1 MEPNTSSVKRII
13 KVAVLAAALAVVPA
27 GPHGELNA
35 VPGDA
40 QRAYQLA
47 DMKMF
52 NWVILNVKDNYIDQK
67 RIDPREM
74 LSAAL
79 NHVERLV
86 PEVIVTEAEN
96 KRSITVQTGEH
107 RQEFAVTD
115 INTIWEMAWKLKD
128 IFTFIQ
134 ANLTASTDVREVEY
148 AAINGMLST
157 LDPHSFFLKPDSYK
171 EIKTST
177 KGKFGGLGIQIQ
189 ARDGYITIIAPL
201 KDTPAWRAGLKKLDK
216 IVRIDDESTANM
228 NIDEAVNRLRGTPG
242 TKVTIWIM
250 REGLAEPKKYVLTR
264 EEIKIVTIESKLLA
278 DGVGWIRLSQFS
290 EESAGDLITHF
301 NRLKDENKGT
311 LKGLV
316 LDMRDNPGGLLESSI
331 KISNFFLKS
340 GIIVSTVAQE
350 GRKVE
355 ERKADDSG
363 FRIGIPVA
371 VLINGGSASAS
382 EIVAGALKDND
393 RSLIIGQKSFG
404 KGSVQVLYEKS
415 VPPDDLSKERR
426 DAGLKLTVA
435 QYLTPADVS
444 IQSVGISPD
453 VFLQPMRVD
462 KRGTKLFFR
471 ERPHKEKD
479 LAKHLDD
486 SKAREEKPV
495 LTLKFLADEKDT
507 GADEDETEDE
517 KEKDDKKKKDKEAK
531 EDDEGL
537 SEDFPVRY
545 ARQVIGRTEA
555 PTRSAMIAAA
565 KAIQEKAAA
574 QEEERL
580 AAALGGAGIE
590 WSAGPTA
597 APAQVKARLSI
608 ERRDGRAAGAPVLNA
623 GEEASLVLAAKNTGS
638 GDVHRLGAV
647 VESKDNLLDGREF
660 LFGRLPPG
668 AEVVRKVKVKVPR
681 DYLSGV
687 SEYNVRLHSGETPIP
702 DPLKGRITVSE
713 LPRPRFS
720 TTYRIEDASPGGNG
734 NGQIEPGETISINAT
749 VKNLGAGASAKP
761 KVSVRNLGGKEIF
774 IRNGRCE
781 LEPMSHGKTAACAL
795 TIEVKKEIHEDRFAV
810 MLATFDSELGESASE
825 KLVIGVS
832 GAGLVPPRSLMQAAI
847 SPRTGTLSPPEI
859 KVGPVPNNIIVE
871 SSSITLE
878 GVAVDAGGIK
888 DVYVKV
894 NDKKVFY
901 KSSDG
906 KTKTVP
912 FKVSLKLKDGMNS
925 VYVVARKTD
934 DLMSV
939 DKYIIT
945 RPAAAEPADKP
956 TARKQ

>member
-1 MEPNTSSVKRII
+1 MNLERILKI
-13 KVAVLAAALAVVPA
+13 AVLAALLSAAPA
-27 GPHGELNA
+27 GPHGDVRA
-35 VPGDA
+35 VLGDA
-40 QRAYQLA
+40 PRAYQLA

-52 NWVILNVKDNYIDQK
+52 NWVILNIKDNYIDQK
-67 RIDPREM
+67 RIGPREM

-96 KRSITVQTGEH
+96 RRSITVQTGER

-115 INTIWEMAWKLKD
+115 INTIWEMAWKIKD
-128 IFTFIQ
+128 IFTFMQ
-134 ANLTASTDVREVEY
+134 ANLTASTDVREIEY
-148 AAINGMLST
+148 AAVNGMLST

-189 ARDGYITIIAPL
+189 ARDGYITIVAPL

-250 REGLAEPKKYVLTR
+250 REGLAEPRKYTLTR
-264 EEIKIVTIESKLLA
+264 EEIKIVTIESKLLP
-278 DGVGWIRLSQFS
+278 DGVGWIRLLQFS
-290 EESAGDLITHF
+290 EESAGDLTAHF
-301 NRLKDENKGT
+301 NRLKDENKGH
-311 LKGLV
+311 LRGLV

-363 FRIGIPVA
+363 FRIDVPVA

-393 RSLIIGQKSFG
+393 RALIIGQKSFG

-415 VPPDDLSKERR
+415 VPPDDLSRERR

-453 VFLQPMRVD
+453 IFLQPMRVD
-462 KRGTKLFFR
+462 KRGTKLFYR

-486 SKAREEKPV
+486 TKAREEKPA
-495 LTLKFLADEKDT
+495 LTLKFLTDEKDP
-507 GADEDETEDE
+507 GADEDDADDI
-517 KEKDDKKKKDKEAK
+517 KEKDEKKKEKEAK

-545 ARQVIGRTEA
+545 ARLVIGRTQS

-565 KAIQEKAAA
+565 KEIQEKTAAL
-574 QEEERL
+574 EEERL

-590 WSAGPTA
+590 WSPGPSAA
-597 APAQVKARLSI
+597 APQVKARLSI
-608 ERRDGRAAGAPVLNA
+608 ERKDGKAAAAPVLNA
-623 GEEASLVLAAKNTGS
+623 GEEAFLVLTAKNAGPA
-638 GDVHRLGAV
+638 DVHRLSAV

-660 LFGRLPPG
+660 LFGRVPAG
-668 AEVVRKVKVKVPR
+668 GEKARKVKVKVPR

-687 SEYNVRLHSGETPIP
+687 SEYHVKLHAGDAPLSE
-702 DPLKGRITVSE
+702 PLKGRVIVSE

-720 TTYRIEDASPGGNG
+720 TTYRIADPSPGGNG
-734 NGQIEPGETISINAT
+734 NGDVEPGETVSIAAT
-749 VKNLGAGASAKP
+749 VKNLGAGAAAKP

-774 IRNGRCE
+774 IKNGRCE
-781 LEPMSHGKTAACAL
+781 LDPMPQGKSAACAL
-795 TIEVKKEIHEDRFAV
+795 TIEVKKEMHEDRFAV
-810 MLATFDSELGESASE
+810 MLSTFDSELGESASE

-832 GAGLVPPRSLMQAAI
+832 GAGLVPPRSLQQAAL
-847 SPRTGTLSPPEI
+847 SPRNGTLSPPEI
-859 KVGPVPNNIIVE
+859 KIGPVPNNIIVE
-871 SSSITLE
+871 SSSVTLE

-901 KSSDG
+901 KAADG

-912 FKVSLKLKDGMNS
+912 FKVSLQLKDGMNS

-945 RPAAAEPADKP
+945 RPTAAEPGDKP